1 MGLLIIK
8 FSEVIDTEYFNS
20 NATEYDS
27 SDEQSLFRI
36 DRYLPLI
43 NQTILDIYVD
53 PASESKDV
61 TIKNSN

>member
-61 TIKNSN
+61 TIKNGN